1 MEGQKESVG
10 VWFYDFILRYFKV
23 NTLESGSK
31 DDFKTQTPNAWI
43 KGKFNDS
50 RLLRNKLFMFSLKMI
65 NPREFTIHNE

>member
-31 DDFKTQTPNAWI
+31 DDFKTQTPMLGS
-43 KGKFNDS
+43 KGNSKGGGKNNS
-50 RLLRNKLFMFSLKMI
+50 KNKY
-65 NPREFTIHNE
+65 